1 MFSIFRFFFPF
12 FTSHPHSTPA
22 AAAFAVY
29 GRNFLYMRHGRAVSL
44 SREARKKMLGYAAE
58 KKKCGGE
65 GKRNFHQW
73 KCFSRSVLCSLFCS
87 FSLRLSPSFAYL
99 ISYTSPSTHHELEQL
114 SPRPDTRWKRN
125 SRKNKEAE
133 ESSGAARERERS
145 RRVRENNNIIKINK
159 NM

>member
-1 MFSIFRFFFPF
+1 MFSIFRFFFFPF
-12 FTSHPHSTPA
+12 FLFHCSPTLHPRCCCFRRLRSE
-22 AAAFAVY
+22 FS
-29 GRNFLYMRHGRAVSL
+29 LYETWQSSLAVSR
-44 SREARKKMLGYAAE
+44 SSQDAWMCGREEVRR
-58 KKKCGGE
+58 E

-73 KCFSRSVLCSLFCS
+73 KCFSRSVLCSLF
-87 FSLRLSPSFAYL
+87 FLSLRLSPSFAYL